1 MNPRRRNEFPDD
13 IPVGLRCYVP
23 ALRYAVRLARERE
36 QELTAAFEPQE
47 HRLASQSRAEL
58 EELREMIEAVGG

>member
-1 MNPRRRNEFPDD
+1 MTTRSRNEFPDD

-47 HRLASQSRAEL
+47 HRLASQARAEL
-58 EELREMIEAVGG
+58 EELREMIDEAGD